1 MYQAKLKEPTV
12 PHVKTRTRWL
22 QLVIGI
28 LCMALIAN
36 LQYSWTLF
44 VRPMHDAMGWP
55 EHSIQT
61 AFTIFIIV
69 ETWLGPLE
77 GMLVDRF
84 GPRPVVAG
92 GAVLIFIAWMMNAH
106 AHSLPELYIAAVIA
120 GVGAGSVY
128 GTCVG
133 NALKWFPEKRGFASG
148 LTATGFGVGAA
159 LTVVPIAHAI
169 NAHGY
174 QYAFS
179 TFAMILGGSILVLSM
194 FLMRATPGL
203 HVKTASRARAE
214 TRHNLTT
221 AQAVRTPVF
230 WVMYAIF
237 TAVSI
242 GGLIATAQLGP
253 IARDYGVTSMSLTLL
268 GASVP
273 LLAVTLSIDN
283 LANGLTRPLG
293 GFLSDRFGRE
303 NIMFIV
309 FLGEGVALFGLGKFA
324 HLPIGFLISAPLI
337 FLSWGETYAIS
348 SALAGDT
355 FGDKHVTAN
364 AGALYTTKGVAA
376 LLVPLGSV
384 IKEMTGSWTTVLLCC
399 AAIAIA
405 AAFASKF
412 VLSPMRRAFI
422 ERGNLSEDASQLD
435 VGLTHAGAAVQAD
448 LAH

>member
-1 MYQAKLKEPTV
+1 MYQAKLKAPIAA
-12 PHVKTRTRWL
+12 HARTRWL
-22 QLVIGI
+22 QLVIGV

-44 VRPMHDAMGWP
+44 VRPMHDTMGWP

-84 GPRPVVAG
+84 GPRPVVAS
-92 GAVLIFIAWMMNAH
+92 GAVLIFIAWMMNAY
-106 AHSLPELYIAAVIA
+106 AHSLPLLYIAAVLS

-159 LTVVPIAHAI
+159 LTVVPIANTI

-174 QYAFS
+174 RYAFS
-179 TFAMILGGSILVLSM
+179 TFAMILGGSILVLSL
-194 FLMRATPGL
+194 FLVRPSPGL
-203 HVKTASRARAE
+203 RIKVASRARVE
-214 TRHNLTT
+214 TRRNLTT
-221 AQAVRTPVF
+221 VQALRTPVF

-237 TAVSI
+237 AAVSM

-253 IARDYGVTSMSLTLL
+253 IARDFGVTKMALSFL

-273 LLAVTLSIDN
+273 LLALTLSIDN

-303 NIMFIV
+303 NVMFIV
-309 FLGEGVALFGLGKFA
+309 FLGEGAALFGLAEFG
-324 HLPIGFLISAPLI
+324 HTPIGFLLSAPLI
-337 FLSWGETYAIS
+337 FLCWGETYAIS

-355 FGDKHVTAN
+355 FGDVHVTAN

-376 LLVPLGSV
+376 LLVPLGSA
-384 IKEMTGSWTTVLLCC
+384 IKEMTGSWTTVLLGC

-405 AAFASKF
+405 TAFAAKF

-422 ERGNLSEDASQLD
+422 ERGNLPDEAGQVD
-435 VGLTHAGAAVQAD
+435 VNLTHVRQAAQAD
-448 LAH
+448 PVH